1 MPNIKSLVRRQDV
14 EALMKA
20 ASHKDLAPS
29 SVGTVRD
36 RGIPVRAD
44 AVLALA
50 MLAPKAARAPT
61 SAQPK
66 TTRTSTWQGY
76 GAAGVRRQAH
86 APGRSTE
93 ADAPRIVV

>member
-1 MPNIKSLVRRQDV
+1 LAERMPNIKSLVRRQDV

-44 AVLALA
+44 TVLALA
-50 MLAPKAARAPT
+50 MLALE
-61 SAQPK
+61 
-66 TTRTSTWQGY
+66 
-76 GAAGVRRQAH
+76 AGF
-86 APGRSTE
+86 P
-93 ADAPRIVV
+93 P